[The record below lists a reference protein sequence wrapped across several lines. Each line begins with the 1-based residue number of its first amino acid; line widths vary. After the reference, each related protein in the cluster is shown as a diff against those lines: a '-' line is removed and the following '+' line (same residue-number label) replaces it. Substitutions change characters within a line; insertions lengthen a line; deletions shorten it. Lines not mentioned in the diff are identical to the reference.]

1 MDRIEAQPSIV
12 VCPARLTKSSIKTHE
27 WFIGTHKYSGADI
40 YTSVQRGVALQN
52 VDETRG
58 KNKYPHSFDNDD
70 SKGNKLAFPDYCP
83 ADKKRMEF
91 PLITPPPYDGGK
103 NNVKQGDERVVYYYT
118 PGDRTS
124 DGNPNVEYCGIM
136 THVGATPGGFFL
148 C

>member
-1 MDRIEAQPSIV
+1 MFLSSV
-12 VCPARLTKSSIKTHE
+12 VLRCRTSARQGAVSWLPPISTLHGSKLLTQANTTE
-27 WFIGTHKYSGADI
+27 
-40 YTSVQRGVALQN
+40 
-52 VDETRG
+52 
-58 KNKYPHSFDNDD
+58 NKYPHSFDNDD

-83 ADKKRMEF
+83 EDKKRMEF

-118 PGDRTS
+118 PGDQTY

-136 THVGATPGGFFL
+136 THVGAPTGGFFL

>member
-1 MDRIEAQPSIV
+1 
-12 VCPARLTKSSIKTHE
+12 
-27 WFIGTHKYSGADI
+27 
-40 YTSVQRGVALQN
+40 
-52 VDETRG
+52 
-58 KNKYPHSFDNDD
+58 
-70 SKGNKLAFPDYCP
+70 
-83 ADKKRMEF
+83 MEF